1 MTQSQIRDLFRTT
14 YNNSRNFMT
23 PDVLGYG
30 KRGRLVYEL
39 STGHF
44 ADDTIYGVTVLE
56 VDGTKRHDLSAGG
69 FPSLDAAKTYIKEAL
84 Q

>member
-1 MTQSQIRDLFRTT
+1 MTQSQIRDLFRTV
-14 YNNSRNFMT
+14 YGNSRNFMT

-44 ADDTIYGVTVLE
+44 MDDTIYGVTVLE
-56 VDGTKRHDLSAGG
+56 TDGEKRHDLSAGS
-69 FPSLDAAKTYIKEAL
+69 FKSLDEAKAYIKEAL